1 MEVCRLVTQKERK
14 VKLKW
19 FGIKSG
25 AFELRQPSPGCTA
38 SLN

>member
-1 MEVCRLVTQKERK
+1 MDVCRLVTQKERK
-14 VKLKW
+14 VKL

-25 AFELRQPSPGCTA
+25 AFELRQLSPGCTA